1 MIKKINTRVKL
12 YILEYSLYRKIKD
25 FGLLNK
31 IFFLI
36 NIKRFLFF
44 YFKEIFIK
52 IIIKIFFNLLKLN
65 KIKVLFKKKI
75 IKFNIIKIYF

>member
-12 YILEYSLYRKIKD
+12 YILEYSLYRKVKD

-31 IFFLI
+31 KFFLI

-44 YFKEIFIK
+44 YFKGTLAK

-65 KIKVLFKKKI
+65 KIKVLSKKNKL
-75 IKFNIIKIYF
+75 